1 MSLWARIRDSIFS
14 DPDQLSTLK
23 SFFRI
28 ILFQL
33 SLLVISIFFGFVLAN
48 STSQFIKSFALSVII
63 ANIIYHVIFFFADL
77 GEGDT
82 PNDTTFA
89 SDYLD
94 ADPGE
99 WQPFKTLKVWYAIVI
114 SILTI
119 VFKNYVFT

>member
-1 MSLWARIRDSIFS
+1 MSLWERIRNSIFS

-33 SLLVISIFFGFVLAN
+33 SLLVVSIFFGFVLAI
-48 STSQFIKSFALSVII
+48 STSQLIKSFALSVII
-63 ANIIYHVIFFFADL
+63 ANLIYHVIIFVAGI

-82 PNDTTFA
+82 LDDTTSA
-89 SDYLD
+89 SNDVGSD
-94 ADPGE
+94 SGK
-99 WQPFKTLKVWYAIVI
+99 WQPFKILKIWYAIVI

-119 VFKNYVFT
+119 IFKNYFFT